1 MIILKDRIK
10 KIRKEKDLTQQEF
23 ASKIGTSQNVLA
35 NYEIGRRNPSASV
48 INNIC
53 KTFNVNESWLRD
65 GTGEMFVELDVED
78 QRITAFMEAVLEEG
92 KGSFRRRVIL
102 GLSAMDG
109 DGWKALEQ
117 FLGSVCHE
125 PQ

>member
-1 MIILKDRIK
+1 MNERLRLL
-10 KIRKEKDLTQQEF
+10 RE
-23 ASKIGTSQNVLA
+23 
-35 NYEIGRRNPSASV
+35 EIGISRAIFGQRIGVSGDV
-48 INNIC
+48 INNLERGRVEIKEYILKLIC
-53 KTFNVNESWLRD
+53 SEFNVNESWLRD

>member
-10 KIRKEKDLTQQEF
+10 KLRREMDLTQKEF
-23 ASKIGTSQNVLA
+23 ADKLGVS
-35 NYEIGRRNPSASV
+35 R
-48 INNIC
+48 NNIASYETGKSNLGDTAISLIC
-53 KTFNVNESWLRD
+53 TTFNVNESWLRD

>member
-1 MIILKDRIK
+1 MILKDRIK
-10 KIRKEKDLTQQEF
+10 KLRKELDLTQQEF
-23 ASKIGTSQNVLA
+23 ADKLGVS
-35 NYEIGRRNPSASV
+35 R
-48 INNIC
+48 NNIASYETGKSNLGDTAISLIC
-53 KTFNVNESWLRD
+53 TKFNVNESWLRD

-92 KGSFRRRVIL
+92 KDSFRRRVIL

>member
-1 MIILKDRIK
+1 M
-10 KIRKEKDLTQQEF
+10 
-23 ASKIGTSQNVLA
+23 
-35 NYEIGRRNPSASV
+35 
-48 INNIC
+48 
-53 KTFNVNESWLRD
+53 
-65 GTGEMFVELDVED
+65 ELDVED

>member
-1 MIILKDRIK
+1 MNERLRLL
-10 KIRKEKDLTQQEF
+10 RE
-23 ASKIGTSQNVLA
+23 
-35 NYEIGRRNPSASV
+35 EIGISRAIFGQRIGVSGDV
-48 INNIC
+48 INNLERGRVEIKEYILKLIC
-53 KTFNVNESWLRD
+53 SEFNVNESWLRD

-92 KGSFRRRVIL
+92 KGSFLRRVIL

>member
-1 MIILKDRIK
+1 MHERLRLF
-10 KIRKEKDLTQQEF
+10 RE
-23 ASKIGTSQNVLA
+23 
-35 NYEIGRRNPSASV
+35 EIGISRAIFGQRIGVSGDV
-48 INNIC
+48 INNLERGRVEIKEYILKLIC
-53 KTFNVNESWLRD
+53 SEFNVNESWLRD

>member
-1 MIILKDRIK
+1 MNERLRLL
-10 KIRKEKDLTQQEF
+10 RE
-23 ASKIGTSQNVLA
+23 
-35 NYEIGRRNPSASV
+35 EIGISRAVFGQRIGVSGDV
-48 INNIC
+48 INNLERCRVEIKEHILKLIC
-53 KTFNVNESWLRD
+53 SEFNVNESWLRD